1 MGQPPGAGKRP
12 HQLSESASIL
22 LDIVRFAA
30 AIGVVAS
37 HSGKKVFGIGWK
49 EQSIWGD
56 LAVPIFFVL
65 SGFIIRF
72 VTRSREASPREYSI
86 DRASRIYSVVL
97 PAMLVT
103 LLCSGLC
110 LLLNH
115 DLFLQDWAP
124 FFNHPIARLAL
135 NLTFLSQMWGLN
147 AIPFINS
154 PFWSLGYECIYYVF
168 YGFAIF
174 LRGWKRIVACS
185 ALALLIGPQVM
196 FLLPLWWLGC
206 WMYDAYHHIRS
217 TRTSRIALAILI
229 VWFAISA
236 LTRLAG
242 MDRMPFEPAVIL
254 SSIADLPN
262 PLALLGQQINRA
274 SMFSYAVGIVGA
286 MLLFLGLLSVELIPV
301 PENAAWKQT
310 IRRIA
315 DGTFVIYLFHYPVML
330 LLAYAGFF
338 HDGHDL
344 GNVAVFA
351 AMVCALI
358 VLASPLDALKR
369 QMRRWLHTAVP
380 SRTPALQLPLESN

>member
-1 MGQPPGAGKRP
+1 MGQPTGAGQRP
-12 HQLSESASIL
+12 HQLSDNASLL

-37 HSGKKVFGIGWK
+37 HSGKKPFGIGWR

-56 LAVPIFFVL
+56 LAVPVFFVL

-72 VTRSREASPREYSI
+72 ISRSREANPREYFI

-97 PAMLVT
+97 PAMFAT

-110 LLLNH
+110 LLLHRDRFLH
-115 DLFLQDWAP
+115 DWSP

-135 NLTFLSQMWGLN
+135 NLTFLSQAWGL
-147 AIPFINS
+147 ATIPFINS
-154 PFWSLGYECIYYVF
+154 PFWTLGYECIYYVF
-168 YGFAIF
+168 YGIVFF
-174 LRGWKRIVACS
+174 LRGWKRVVTCA

-206 WMYDAYHHIRS
+206 WMYDAYHRIRS
-217 TRTSRIALAILI
+217 RRASRIALAILGF
-229 VWFAISA
+229 WFAISA

-242 MDRMPFEPAVIL
+242 MGRMPFEPSAIL
-254 SSIADLPN
+254 LSIANLTN
-262 PLALLGQQINRA
+262 PLSLLGQQVHRA
-274 SMFSYAVGIVGA
+274 TMFAYAAGIVGA
-286 MLLFLGLLSVELIPV
+286 MLLFLSLLAVELIPI
-301 PENAAWKQT
+301 PTNAAWKQS

-338 HDGHDL
+338 RSGHYFGSL
-344 GNVAVFA
+344 AVLV

-358 VLASPLDALKR
+358 VLAGPLDVLKR
-369 QMRRWLHTAVP
+369 GMRRWLRTSVP
-380 SRTPALQLPLESN
+380 ERALALQLPLESN